1 MNGKPPY
8 VKLQNFR
15 TAHADMAAFLRDG
28 RPQNDIKPYASTQ
41 TGNFDRSSKRALRFS
56 LTTAGWA
63 TSRRAYGRRT
73 SMEHAFAD
81 DPSGR
86 HVEGGKQ
93 RRGPLRL

>member
-41 TGNFDRSSKRALRFS
+41 TGNFDRSFEKGIALLTDNGRVGYIAPS
-56 LTTAGWA
+56 LWA
-63 TSRRAYGRRT
+63 THEYGACIRR
-73 SMEHAFAD
+73 
-81 DPSGR
+81 
-86 HVEGGKQ
+86 
-93 RRGPLRL
+93 